1 MASPPSRTSALAVVP
16 TVGQCQLS
24 RSASPEPRASG
35 IPAVPAHG
43 PCQPNDVALPPSNST
58 AIRGAALL
66 EGLDFDGP
74 TRQLE
79 RVVEETHLT
88 LVRNGLLPPDGGR
101 GDRADDTSMQSSSAA
116 AFGCD
121 SFADSPAIP
130 SLDAVDRALE
140 ELQVGLAEIDNT
152 LGRPGGVG
160 ACSVP
165 AGRPVDRAL
174 EELQVSLAEIDNTLG
189 RPGGVGACSVPA
201 GRPVSLYPHG
211 SASAV

>member
-1 MASPPSRTSALAVVP
+1 M
-16 TVGQCQLS
+16 G
-24 RSASPEPRASG
+24 
-35 IPAVPAHG
+35 
-43 PCQPNDVALPPSNST
+43 
-58 AIRGAALL
+58 RGAALL

-88 LVRNGLLPPDGGR
+88 LVRNGLLPAGGGR
-101 GDRADDTSMQSSSAA
+101 GGRADDMSIRMQSSSAA

-121 SFADSPAIP
+121 TFPESPAIP

-174 EELQVSLAEIDNTLG
+174 EELQ
-189 RPGGVGACSVPA
+189 
-201 GRPVSLYPHG
+201 
-211 SASAV
+211 